1 MSDIDD
7 DYAAYRDQN
16 HPRHATVVEFVDEM
30 MEAEMKA
37 ANSGDQDDRFI
48 TEQKVRNFMM
58 DKGISP
64 VRAHELVKAIID
76 GECKQIQINYSDD
89 NSNRKDK

>member
-7 DYAAYRDQN
+7 DYAAYRDRN

-37 ANSGDQDDRFI
+37 ANSSDQDDRFI

-64 VRAHELVKAIID
+64 VRAHEIVKAIIS
-76 GECKQIQINYSDD
+76 GECNQIQINY
-89 NSNRKDK
+89 K